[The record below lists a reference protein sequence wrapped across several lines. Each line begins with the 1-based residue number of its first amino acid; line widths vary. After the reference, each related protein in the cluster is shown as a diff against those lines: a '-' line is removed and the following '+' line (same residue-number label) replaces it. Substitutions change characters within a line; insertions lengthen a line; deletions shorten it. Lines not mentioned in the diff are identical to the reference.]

1 MKSLLGDKLPIFIKF
16 FVMICFMIID
26 STLYSEFFG
35 PYVEN
40 NLKIEISKSY
50 DFENFLQSCSALIF
64 DSE

>member
-16 FVMICFMIID
+16 PVKSCFMIID

-40 NLKIEISKSY
+40 NLKIEISKS
-50 DFENFLQSCSALIF
+50 
-64 DSE
+64 